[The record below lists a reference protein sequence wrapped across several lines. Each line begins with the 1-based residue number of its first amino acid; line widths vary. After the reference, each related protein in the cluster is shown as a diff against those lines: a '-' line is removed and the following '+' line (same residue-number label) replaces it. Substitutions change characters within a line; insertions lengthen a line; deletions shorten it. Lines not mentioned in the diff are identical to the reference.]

1 MTKAVQDFRRARSR
15 ADLQQVIARLTGR
28 SADLLSYEEVR
39 QKIKAK
45 KIGERKLKQIPLD
58 AIVGSVGRYQDF
70 TRTFLP
76 RQDADE
82 GRWTRVRESMLGP
95 RGMRP
100 IDVYQIGEVYFVLDG
115 NHRVSVAR
123 QLGATRIPA
132 YVVELHTK
140 VPLTPDVQLDD
151 LILKAEYA
159 EFLEYTHLDERR
171 PDADLSMTLPGQYQV
186 IEEQIDVYRHFL
198 SLDQGRDVDYT
209 EAAVC
214 WYDEVYRPVVQV
226 IRNRGILRDF
236 PGRTETDLYVWTFEH
251 RAALEEELGW
261 EVDPEMAAADLA
273 PRFSPKPRRI
283 VARVGE
289 RILGAVTPEEIEAG
303 PPPGQWRR
311 ERLTLRQRNHLFA
324 DVLVAINGKKSGWCA
339 LTYALFVARY
349 EQARV
354 HGLHVVSSSAS
365 TESAA
370 AQAMRAE
377 FERRCAKASVPGE
390 LVIEAGQIS
399 QHVCDRARWADLVIF
414 SLNYPPA
421 PKPVARLSSGVSGI
435 IRRCPRPVLAAP
447 NVSPR
452 LERALLAYDG
462 SPKSQEALFVA
473 TYLSVRWHI
482 PLTIVTVIE
491 EGRTTI
497 DTLSE
502 AQDYLQKRGGQ
513 ATFVTDSGP
522 VAEVIMQAAD
532 EHRTDLIIMGGYGFN
547 PVMEIVLGSAV
558 DEVLRTSRRPVLIC
572 R

>member
-1 MTKAVQDFRRARSR
+1 MTKAIQDFRRARSQ
-15 ADLQQVIARLTGR
+15 ADLQQVVAGLTGR
-28 SADLLSYEEVR
+28 PADLLSYEEVR
-39 QKIKAK
+39 QKLKAK
-45 KIGERKLKQIPLD
+45 KVGERKLKQIPLD

-100 IDVYQIGEVYFVLDG
+100 IEVYQIGEVYFVLDG

-123 QLGATRIPA
+123 RLGATRIPA

-159 EFLEYTHLDERR
+159 EFLERTRLDERR
-171 PDADLSMTLPGQYQV
+171 PAADLSMTLPGQYQV
-186 IEEQIDVYRHFL
+186 IEEQIDVHRHFM
-198 SLDQGRDVDYT
+198 SLEHYA
-209 EAAVC
+209 EAAVQ
-214 WYDEVYRPVVQV
+214 WYDEVYLPVALV
-226 IRNRGILRDF
+226 IRDRGLLRDF

-251 RAALEEELGW
+251 RAVLEEELGW
-261 EVDPEMAAADLA
+261 AVDPEMAAADLA
-273 PRFSPKPRRI
+273 PRFSPKPRRV
-283 VARVGE
+283 VARMGE
-289 RILGAVTPEEIEAG
+289 RILGAVTPGEIEAG

-311 ERLTLRQRNHLFA
+311 ERLALRRRNQLFA
-324 DVLVAINGKKSGWCA
+324 DVLVAINGDESGWCA

-354 HGLHVVSSSAS
+354 HGLHVASSGAS
-365 TESAA
+365 TEDAA

-377 FERRCAKASVPGE
+377 FERRCAAADVVGE
-390 LVIEAGQIS
+390 LVIETGQVS

-414 SLNYPPA
+414 SLNYPPG
-421 PKPVARLSSGVSGI
+421 PRPVARLSSGVSAM

-473 TYLSVRWHI
+473 TYLSVRWRI

-491 EGRTTI
+491 EGRTTA
-497 DTLSE
+497 DTLAE

-513 ATFVTDSGP
+513 AVFVQDSGS
-522 VAEVIMQAAD
+522 VAEVIMQAASA
-532 EHRTDLIIMGGYGFN
+532 HQSDLIIMGGYGFN

>member
-1 MTKAVQDFRRARSR
+1 M
-15 ADLQQVIARLTGR
+15 ARLTGR

-39 QKIKAK
+39 QKLKVRK
-45 KIGERKLKQIPLD
+45 VGERKLKQIPLD

-76 RQDADE
+76 RYDADE
-82 GRWTRVRESMLGP
+82 RRWTRVRESMLGP

-100 IDVYQIGEVYFVLDG
+100 IEVYQIGEVYFVLDG

-132 YVVELHTK
+132 YVVELRTK
-140 VPLTPDVQLDD
+140 VPLAPDVQLDD
-151 LILKAEYA
+151 LIVKAEYA
-159 EFLEYTHLDERR
+159 EFLEHTRLDERR
-171 PDADLSMTLPGQYQV
+171 PDADLSVTMPGQYQV
-186 IEEQIDVYRHFL
+186 IEEHIDVHRHFM
-198 SLDQGRDVDYT
+198 SLEQERDVACL
-209 EAAVC
+209 EAAVH
-214 WYDEVYRPVVQV
+214 WYDEVYQPVVQV
-226 IRNRGILRDF
+226 IRDRGILRDF

-251 RAALEEELGW
+251 RAALAEDLGW
-261 EVDPEMAAADLA
+261 EIDPEMAAVDLV

-283 VARVGE
+283 VARVSE
-289 RILGAVTPEEIEAG
+289 KILGVVTPGEIEAG

-311 ERLTLRQRNHLFA
+311 ERLALRQHNHLFA
-324 DVLVAINGKKSGWCA
+324 DVLVAINGDESGWCA
-339 LTYALFVARY
+339 LTYALFVAHY

-354 HGLHVVSSSAS
+354 HGLHVMPPGVS
-365 TESAA
+365 TEGAA
-370 AQAMRAE
+370 VQAIRAE
-377 FERRCAKASVPGE
+377 FDRRCEAVNVVGE
-390 LVIEAGQIS
+390 LVVETGHIS
-399 QHVCDRARWADLVIF
+399 HHMCDRARWADLVIF

-421 PKPVARLSSGVSGI
+421 PRPVARLSSGVSAM

-462 SPKSQEALFVA
+462 SPKSREALFVA

-482 PLTIVTVIE
+482 PLVIVTVIE
-491 EGRTTI
+491 EGRTTA
-497 DTLSE
+497 DTLTE

-513 ATFVTDSGP
+513 ATFVKDSGP
-522 VAEVIMQAAD
+522 VAEVIMQAANA
-532 EHRTDLIIMGGYGFN
+532 HQSDLIIMGGYGFN